1 MMRLQKYLA
10 RSGVASRR
18 TSEKYIVD
26 RRVSVNGKII
36 TELGVSVNED
46 VDVVEFDG
54 RIVKLIEEKFVFILN
69 KPVGFV
75 TSMHDEQGRP
85 DISQLVDANKY
96 RGVFPVGRLDM
107 ETRGLLI
114 LTNDGELGN
123 SLMHPKKE
131 IDKTYIAR
139 IKGDISDECID
150 KLERGIDIGDYI
162 TRPCKCRR
170 LDHVSED
177 IDPGRHDFL
186 SKRDLLRDE
195 FCDVEITIHEGKNR
209 QVRRMFKA
217 IDRQVVD
224 LVRVRYDVL
233 DLQGLEP
240 ACLREIN
247 DKEMLALDK
256 HCIV

>member
-1 MMRLQKYLA
+1 MRLQKYLA

-18 TSEKYIVD
+18 NSEELIVQG
-26 RRVSVNGKII
+26 RVSVNGK
-36 TELGVSVNED
+36 TVSKLGTSVDENKD
-46 VDVVEFDG
+46 IVEFDG
-54 RIVKLIEEKFVFILN
+54 KQVRLVEEKFVLILN
-69 KPVGFV
+69 KLAGFV

-85 DISQLVDANKY
+85 DISLLVDANKY
-96 RGVFPVGRLDM
+96 RGVFPVGRLDK

-131 IDKTYIAR
+131 IGKTYIAR

-162 TRPCKCRR
+162 TQPCKCKK
-170 LDHVSED
+170 LDQVGED
-177 IDPGRHDFL
+177 IDPSRHDFL
-186 SKRDLLRDE
+186 CKRGLLGHGYS
-195 FCDVEITIHEGKNR
+195 DVEITIHEGKNR

-217 IDRQVVD
+217 LDRQVVD